1 MKQYA
6 PKRIQPNTN
15 QFYSFIKDKL
25 SEQGMQS
32 PAGLAVRHLFQAA
45 EALYNSLAFHTS
57 EQLAVFVH
65 AGQYLTS
72 AQEHDLIALTANY
85 VAALNTF
92 EIHEIVNR
100 DLSISEDDRSL
111 LKLALELYDN
121 TAKTSSI
128 ALGNPRWIE

>member
-1 MKQYA
+1 MRQFA

-32 PAGLAVRHLFQAA
+32 PAGLAVRYLFQVA
-45 EALYNSLAFHTS
+45 EALYSSLAFHTS
-57 EQLAVFVH
+57 EQLGVFVD
-65 AGQYLTS
+65 AGRYLTS
-72 AQEHDLIALTANY
+72 LQEHDLVALTANY
-85 VAALNTF
+85 VVALNTF
-92 EIHEIVNR
+92 EIHEIINR
-100 DLSISEDDRSL
+100 DQSISEDDRSL

-121 TAKTSSI
+121 TAKASSI